1 MAGDRADRDGMI
13 GGADLD
19 RGRGSEGGDG
29 GGPFLRILDSVLV
42 FVLVGRILVGRR
54 GVEQYA
60 LGDVAAYAQRR
71 TALKQ
76 VVGVELGRVRGR
88 CGEAVASG
96 GDAALDHQRSAD
108 RPVER
113 DSDGILAEGA

>member
-1 MAGDRADRDGMI
+1 MAGDRADRDAMV

-29 GGPFLRILDSVLV
+29 GGPFLRILDSVLI

-60 LGDVAAYAQRR
+60 LGHIAADAQRR
-71 TALKQ
+71 PALQQ
-76 VVGVELGRVRGR
+76 VVGVQFGRIGWSG
-88 CGEAVASG
+88 GEAIAG
-96 GDAALDHQRSAD
+96 GGNAATSDTSKL
-108 RPVER
+108 
-113 DSDGILAEGA
+113 DSDDLLQGGPAL